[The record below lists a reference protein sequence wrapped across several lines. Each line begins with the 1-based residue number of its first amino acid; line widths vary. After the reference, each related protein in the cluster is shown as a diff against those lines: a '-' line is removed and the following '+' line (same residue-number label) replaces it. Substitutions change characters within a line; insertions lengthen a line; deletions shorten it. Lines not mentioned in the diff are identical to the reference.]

1 MPAMMFFL
9 FYKFPSGLVLYYLTF
24 NGLTILQQKFIINK
38 KVEKDFTETHPKV
51 PITVKAKKKK

>member
-24 NGLTILQQKFIINK
+24 NALTILQQKFLINK
-38 KVEKDFTETHPKV
+38 KVEKDFTATHPKGV
-51 PITVKAKKKK
+51 VTVKAKKKK